1 MDRVPQTPSWPP
13 DIQQRRAGPRF
24 NVISALSPL
33 LGFVNGCVVAYV
45 LNDHYHWWAGHAI
58 EAGIHTLGWFVVVG
72 FLAGVI
78 AWVRVEKWRGVTA
91 LGLLLNGAALVL
103 FWANSY
109 SVWPGVWPEP

>member
-1 MDRVPQTPSWPP
+1 
-13 DIQQRRAGPRF
+13 
-24 NVISALSPL
+24 
-33 LGFVNGCVVAYV
+33 
-45 LNDHYHWWAGHAI
+45 
-58 EAGIHTLGWFVVVG
+58 VVVG